1 MKLLLG
7 VTDIPYTD
15 TSDKVRIDNSK
26 PRISKSTTTG
36 DVAEILEAK
45 YDVMQHFVDLHMP
58 DIEKSIENSLAGQLE
73 SLMMGA
79 PVSNDAFGTAMGEI
93 ETLFKFTYLV
103 KEEIAQTGQAG
114 VPTQAAIDGIS
125 SRFKGGRG
133 PRRPSFIDTGLY
145 QASFKAW
152 IP

>member
-1 MKLLLG
+1 MKIALG
-7 VTDIPYTD
+7 VIDQPYTD
-15 TSDKVRIDNSK
+15 TADKVRIDNSR
-26 PRISKSTTTG
+26 PRISKSVTTG
-36 DVAEILEAK
+36 DVAEMLEAE
-45 YDVMQHFVDLHMP
+45 YSVMGHFVDLHMP
-58 DIEKSIENSLAGQLE
+58 EIAKSVENSLAGQLE

-93 ETLFKFTYLV
+93 ETLFKFTYLD

-114 VPTQAAIDGIS
+114 VPTQAALNGVS
-125 SRFKGGRG
+125 SRFKSGKKG
-133 PRRPSFIDTGLY
+133 RRPSFIDTGLY